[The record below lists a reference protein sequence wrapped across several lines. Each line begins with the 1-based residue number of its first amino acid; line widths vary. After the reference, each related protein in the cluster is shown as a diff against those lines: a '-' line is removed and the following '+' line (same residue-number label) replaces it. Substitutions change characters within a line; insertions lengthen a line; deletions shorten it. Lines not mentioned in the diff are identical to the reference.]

1 MKDLLLL
8 LKHRHMQIAKKKNLY
23 KYPVREKRLLI
34 KFTDAHCGK
43 Q

>member
-1 MKDLLLL
+1 MKKDLLLL
-8 LKHRHMQIAKKKNLY
+8 LKHRHMEIAKKLY

-34 KFTDAHCGK
+34 KFTDAHCSK

>member
-1 MKDLLLL
+1 MKKDLLLL
-8 LKHRHMQIAKKKNLY
+8 LKHRHMEIAKKKLY

-34 KFTDAHCGK
+34 KFTDAHCSK